1 MSKDEKPKIDA
12 KPHRY
17 LKSHKDPDNPRIE
30 CSLGIRRVTIDEL
43 RDHFVVHYP
52 DVDFGSL
59 EIGGIHLRWEEAP
72 TLDELDE
79 LRRRRAAAAEK
90 QEEWERKT
98 YERLRVK
105 FEGYDVMD
113 VVE

>member
-1 MSKDEKPKIDA
+1 MSDSEKPKIDE
-12 KPHRY
+12 KPRRY
-17 LKSHKDPDNPRIE
+17 LKSHKDPENPRVM
-30 CSLGIRRVTIDEL
+30 CYLGIRKVTIDEL

-59 EIGGIHLRWEEAP
+59 EIGGIQLHWEDAP
-72 TLDELDE
+72 TLDELDQ
-79 LRRRRAAAAEK
+79 LKRHRATAAEK

-113 VVE
+113 VV